1 MSLSELG
8 AAAVAYAR
16 HGWAVFPLRSRDKA
30 PAIHGGCRSAL
41 ADPVQAEAWWSVNPS
56 HNVGVACGSVSAGL
70 VVIDIDVDE
79 AAGEDG
85 RETLA
90 RWEYDHGALPM
101 TATAVTGRGGMHL
114 FFYVTGREVRNS
126 ANKAL
131 GVDVRGEGGYLVAP
145 PSIHPN
151 GRRYEWLASPDEVGV
166 APADENVL
174 AFIESVR
181 PVPGATAMDTSV
193 KSPSPRF
200 VLPEEIGAGA
210 RNDTLFRYASSLQA
224 QGKDDAHIRAAVEA
238 VNSERCVPPLPQGDL
253 DKILGSV
260 VTRYDK
266 GRPKAFR
273 KLDKNGNPTGPVRHN
288 VVARELI
295 DAQRACIID
304 GAPAIWDGKRYAT
317 GWHEI
322 NRAIIDLL
330 DDCKMAD
337 QKEVRNY
344 ILHMAPET
352 AASPARLMGFSN
364 GVLDLENG
372 FLRQTA
378 DLVITN
384 IIPHDYHADAYD
396 EAADKF
402 LDRISC
408 GRAEVRAN
416 LEETI
421 GMCMYRSNE
430 FGQCPVLIGSGSNG
444 KSTFILALRNVLGN
458 ENVSSLDINIVGKQF
473 QAGRLLGKLAN
484 LGDDIS
490 NERLNG
496 DVLSV
501 FKKVVTGEW
510 IYSDVKNGEGF
521 EFKPYCTLVFSC
533 NEFPS
538 LGDSSEGMMRRL
550 FPIPFEAAFAKTDP
564 DYDPRIWEKLT
575 SSAAAEYLVRV
586 GVEGLRRLIA
596 QNGMTPNGK
605 SDALAGEVRADND
618 SVLSWVEDEM
628 HDGDYFADAVIAWR
642 YESYKAWCESS
653 GLRPFGRQKFTRKI
667 NERFELES
675 AVAKR
680 EFGTGVK
687 TVRVFR
693 ARGVSV

>member
-1 MSLSELG
+1 MALSEFG
-8 AAAVAYAR
+8 AAAVAYAER
-16 HGWAVFPLRSRDKA
+16 GWAVFPLIARDKV

-41 ADPVQAEAWWSVNPS
+41 ADPVQARAWWSANPR
-56 HNVGVACGSVSAGL
+56 HNVGIACGAVSDGL

-79 AAGEDG
+79 SEGEDG

-90 RWEYDHGALPM
+90 RWEDEHGALPP
-101 TATAVTGRGGMHL
+101 TATAVTGRGGMYL
-114 FFYVTGREVRNS
+114 FFHVGHEVRNS

-131 GVDVRGEGGYLVAP
+131 GVDVRGDGGYLVAP
-145 PSIHPN
+145 PSVHPN
-151 GRRYEWLASPDEVGV
+151 GRRYTWRASPEEVGV
-166 APADENVL
+166 AEADANVL
-174 AFIESVR
+174 AFLDFVR
-181 PVPGATAMDTSV
+181 PAAATAEARPGGTSG
-193 KSPSPRF
+193 PRF
-200 VLPEEIGAGA
+200 TLPEEIGAGA

-238 VNSERCVPPLPQGDL
+238 VNGERCFPPLPQQDIE
-253 DKILGSV
+253 KILGSV
-260 VTRYDK
+260 CSRYEK
-266 GRPKAFR
+266 GRPRAFR

-295 DAQRACIID
+295 DAHRACIID

-317 GWHEI
+317 GWQEI
-322 NRAIIDLL
+322 NRATIDLL

-352 AASPARLMGFSN
+352 KASSATLMGFAN
-364 GVLDLENG
+364 GVLDLERG
-372 FLRQTA
+372 LVPQAA
-378 DLVITN
+378 DMVITN
-384 IIPHDYHADAYD
+384 IIPHSYRVDAYD
-396 EAADKF
+396 EAADRF

-458 ENVSSLDINIVGKQF
+458 ENVSSLDINVVGKQF

-521 EFKPYCTLVFSC
+521 EFRPYCTLVFSC

-550 FPIPFEAAFAKTDP
+550 FPIPFEASFSKSDP

-575 SSAAAEYLVRV
+575 SSDAAEYLVRV

-596 QNGMTPNGK
+596 QNGMTPNGR

-618 SVLSWVEDEM
+618 SVLSWIEDEM
-628 HDGDYFADAVIAWR
+628 FDCDSFAEAVIAWR
-642 YESYKAWCESS
+642 YEDYKAWCESS

-667 NERFELES
+667 NERYGFES
-675 AVAKR
+675 VVAKR
-680 EFGTGVK
+680 QFGVGVK

-693 ARGVSV
+693 LRGES